1 MKRRLLASILAF
13 VIVLGLLPTAA
24 LATDG
29 AAETGE
35 TVVLTGYV
43 PSGVKKNDDGS
54 YANINSTI
62 QYKITSEADGN
73 QTLTFWSKN
82 GNAKFPTFKIET
94 QALTA
99 DGTTVQTSGASAYTS
114 AQSVA
119 ANEKDTY
126 PNGYVTDT
134 ADNKHALD
142 AAYIPYL
149 WCTGNVYHYSKLPWY
164 GNREKITKV
173 VFEESIAAFGQFT
186 VCHMP
191 NLKEV
196 VIKNENCQVGGNAIY
211 FNEGQQQSSL
221 ITVTLPIGAIEK
233 LAKNAVS
240 QATSVRYS
248 FNEVETYKE
257 TYADVFNGTNAEKA
271 QEAWNDYQAFPD
283 AAKQQLQADTIGE
296 IGITY
301 YEKLVE
307 LAEAGKINTSTV
319 VEDALCKGSETVR
332 YELSTNDGGDTYRL
346 RFYNLTGDGVMPNY
360 VVSSSSEMCYS
371 KAMAWYAPKYREK
384 ITEIIYDTSI
394 TQTGELTAAHFTHCQ
409 SIEFRN
415 PDVTISKNTVH
426 YNNGQK
432 VPEVL
437 HLHISAKTASAWYG
451 GWRSDDNGVSKAEF
465 DKYVSISYYEVEEF
479 EKNNQD
485 FFAAETTPSK
495 EDVQVAW
502 NTVAAWPSAARAQLE
517 RDLIPGGEQSYMA
530 RLNVY
535 AKEHGL
541 SEMDSSEIV
550 TGVCPATTGIHYEL
564 RSYDGGKTYA
574 LRFYA
579 DSSSNGKMANYVVT
593 YTDKEPLR
601 SSPLAYENLPWRN
614 TSEYTITSCTFNRS
628 ITYVGQFVM
637 ANIKSCTLY
646 KFENPTVDV
655 HENAIY
661 FYDDN
666 FVDTNGVTIE
676 LHATANMNG
685 GPGGSVSQD
694 ALARVHFSYAE
705 AKDFIAKYQELWT
718 LSESE
723 ADDKIDTIKAAQKEL
738 SALPKVAQDQLNTDK
753 IPETETTYAAKL
765 TQLMATLKLGGS
777 CGEDANYALTD
788 NGNGTYTLLITGSGA
803 LEDYSTASAP
813 WAGHS
818 AQITKVTI
826 GSGITKLTKGAFSG
840 LTKLK
845 SVDVPES
852 VTEIA
857 EGALPETDATKFDL
871 YGYSNHASGRYAEA
885 HSNVQLRLKSLRI
898 LCMGNSH
905 TGDYTQYL
913 QNALND
919 MKKAG
924 VETNI
929 TYTLSPSAGGRQLYY
944 WPKQNLSPEERKA
957 QDDRGSHYW
966 SAKDPNA
973 DVIYHTYDKYQNTF
987 KSTWDLI
994 VVQDFHESTAKAE
1007 GTYPGGAKYATA
1019 MQEVVKWLNDAAP
1032 GAKIAWFA
1040 DWAEKA
1046 SNSGNLDVSYANSV
1060 AAMNAIAA
1068 LTKNKPD
1075 YIIPASTVL
1084 QNARTSYLG
1093 TVHNPSNVLLN
1104 NKKSNGDYVFKDCAV
1119 DNMQAY
1125 TVLERDGTHMSLE
1138 LGRQL
1143 MATAFVYN
1151 LLKDYDQQIITPK
1164 DFDLFAALNTQPEY
1178 KNGNCYW
1185 LGEMTADN
1193 WAIIKE
1199 ACENANTSSRT
1210 VTNSIHTTDPFDSK
1224 YAHVKAIIA
1233 GVTRPE
1239 PLSQEALN
1247 EAFKSDAVVSALN
1260 AIDGISVTKD
1270 SISVTY
1276 QAAVDG
1282 TEENPA
1288 GKDGKLVVTVDCH
1301 YGYTYPTTPALNMI
1315 LKANMEPGAE
1325 AALEELKQTAIN
1337 KLKSYMHNDSYAG
1350 IYQEQVKTAK
1360 DNGIAAI
1367 TVANSEGEV
1376 TQALYVAEDA
1386 IDHISTQFASKNVPD
1401 YDCVAI
1407 GQIWTGGWNHE
1418 EGGSGGI
1425 EKNYYT
1431 LDYTNSPDKKD
1442 STFTGVWWVIR
1453 NDGEGGYSLEFC
1465 KDFGTDYSF
1474 EIPDYNANHWLDTWH
1489 VHKSYN
1495 PLQYNKTPWRAIY
1508 GQKITSV
1515 TIDSGITVGTFTLA
1529 CFPNIRT
1536 YTIQDNVTLNADS
1549 IYFNP
1554 IQTDVNV
1561 KFEGSAKLAKGAI
1574 SAYSVQNSY
1583 AYYVDVYGD
1592 LSQVKKTDGS
1602 ALSGNLS
1609 YAFGQYRADS
1619 QSFDPSSGTYY
1630 MNATGLYG
1638 APHYTDGVPDGTK
1651 MLRVFNSN
1659 KTTHTHKLVTIPAVN
1674 SCGYNLNEGSYCS
1687 DCGATV
1693 KAQVATKGTGSHQWK
1708 LTNTADPAVDK
1719 EGYKTYTCSVCH
1731 VEKVESIPATAVAR
1745 IVNPVTKEV
1754 KNYDNVEDAVKAA
1767 AGQVGD
1773 SGTTDVTVNL
1783 VPGYNLPDGTTGSGV
1798 TIDKGKG
1805 TIKVTDH
1812 EATITVP
1819 VHSFSE
1825 TWNYDETNH
1834 WHACTVEGHT
1844 DKNGLEPHAGVT
1856 ATCTEQAICSTCGQ
1870 KYGELAKHT
1879 LKKTETKAATCTA
1892 TGNSAYWTCDVCGKF
1907 FSDENGET
1915 GITENSW
1922 VIPASG
1928 HTWSTVWSKNET
1940 THWHECTNCY
1950 AKNDEAAHTPG
1961 PAATE
1966 EQPQTCTECGY
1977 ELNPELGHQHKLHL
1991 TPVAE
1996 KAATCKEAGNI
2007 AYWCC
2012 KCGNL
2017 FKDADATVSVTAEQ
2031 VTTPKDLTNHVGG
2044 TEVRNAKDATYT
2056 EEGYTGDTYCLGC
2069 NTKLTSG
2076 TVIPKLMPAPT
2087 PVIPVTPSEPAKNPF
2102 NPDAGKTRFVDVSDN
2117 AWYAS
2122 AVNYVVDK
2130 GLMNGTGEDK
2140 FSPNADTTRGMIVTV
2155 LARLDGKSTAGT
2167 PWFAAGQRWAMEY
2180 EISDG
2185 TNMTGAITREQLVAM
2200 LFRYAVK
2207 NGLEAVTLSE
2217 NLTQFTDA
2225 SDISAWAVSAMQ
2237 WAVGQGLIQG
2247 SNGQLRPQANASR
2260 AEVATILMRFCEL
2273 MKK

>member
-257 TYADVFNGTNAEKA
+257 TYADVFNGTNTEKAKA
-271 QEAWNDYQAFPD
+271 QEAWNAYQAFSN
-283 AAKQQLQADTIGE
+283 AAKQQLQVDTIGE
-296 IGITY
+296 TETTY
-301 YEKLVE
+301 YAKLME
-307 LAEAGKINTSTV
+307 LAKAGKINTSTV
-319 VEDALCKGSETVR
+319 VEDALCKCSETVR

-346 RFYNLTGDGVMPNY
+346 RFYDLTGDGVMPNY

-451 GWRSDDNGVSKAEF
+451 GWRSDDNGVSKGEF

-479 EKNNQD
+479 EKDNQD
-485 FFAAETTPSK
+485 FFTAVTTPSR
-495 EDVQVAW
+495 EVVQAAW
-502 NTVAAWPSAARAQLE
+502 NTVAAWPAAARAQLKS
-517 RDLIPGGEQSYMA
+517 DLIPDTQQSYME
-530 RLNVY
+530 RLNEY
-535 AKEHGL
+535 AEEYELGDL
-541 SEMDSSEIV
+541 DSAEII
-550 TGVCPATTGIHYEL
+550 TGVCPATEGIHYEL

-614 TSEYTITSCTFNRS
+614 TSKYTITSCTFDHS
-628 ITYVGQFVM
+628 ITHAGQFVM
-637 ANIKSCTLY
+637 ANIKSCTQY

-655 HENAIY
+655 NKNAIY
-661 FYDDN
+661 FYNDN

-676 LHATANMNG
+676 LYSGANMNG
-685 GPGGSVSQD
+685 GPGGDVS
-694 ALARVHFSYAE
+694 AEAMSRVHFSYVE
-705 AKDFIAKYQELWT
+705 AKDFIAKYRELWT
-718 LSESE
+718 LSEDKASE
-723 ADDKIDTIKAAQKEL
+723 KIDTIKAAQKEL

-788 NGNGTYTLLITGSGA
+788 NGDGTYTLQITGSGA
-803 LEDYSTASAP
+803 LKDYSTDSTP
-813 WAGHS
+813 WASHS
-818 AQITKVTI
+818 DKITDVTV
-826 GSGITKLTKGAFSG
+826 GSGITKLTNGAFSG

-845 SVDVPES
+845 SVDVPENDM
-852 VTEIA
+852 EI
-857 EGALPETDATKFDL
+857 EDAAFPDAAFIL
-871 YGYSNHASGRYAEA
+871 YGYSNHASGRYAET
-885 HSNVQLRLKSLRI
+885 HSKVQLKLKSLRI

-905 TGDYTQYL
+905 TVDYTQFVENVLKDIDQDVATKITVERLTPMGGRGLTIDQGDRGNHYDSAHDNTDTTYQSY
-913 QNALND
+913 QNAF
-919 MKKAG
+919 KKTWD
-924 VETNI
+924 VVVM
-929 TYTLSPSAGGRQLYY
+929 
-944 WPKQNLSPEERKA
+944 
-957 QDDRGSHYW
+957 QDYHESS
-966 SAKDPNA
+966 SAK
-973 DVIYHTYDKYQNTF
+973 Y
-987 KSTWDLI
+987 
-994 VVQDFHESTAKAE
+994 
-1007 GTYPGGAKYATA
+1007 GGAKYATEIQKA
-1019 MQEVVKWLNDAAP
+1019 VEWLHKDAK
-1032 GAKIAWFA
+1032 GAKIVWFA
-1040 DWAEKA
+1040 DWAEKS
-1046 SNSGNLDVSYANSV
+1046 SNQGDLQKTYALSMEAV
-1060 AAMNAIAA
+1060 KAVQE
-1068 LTKNKPD
+1068 LETNKPD
-1075 YIIPASTVL
+1075 YIIPAATVL
-1084 QNARTSYLG
+1084 QNARTTYLG
-1093 TVHNPSNVLLN
+1093 TTKNRSDVLLN
-1104 NKKSNGDYVFKDCAV
+1104 NYDAATNSWAFGDCAK
-1119 DNMQAY
+1119 DKMSTY
-1125 TVLERDGTHMSLE
+1125 TVLERDATHMSLE

-1143 MATAFVYN
+1143 MATNFVYQMLTWFGDKIN
-1151 LLKDYDQQIITPK
+1151 TTDTFNFFDDLKTAPVYEITSK
-1164 DFDLFAALNTQPEY
+1164 NVYWQGEFVPE
-1178 KNGNCYW
+1178 
-1185 LGEMTADN
+1185 T

-1199 ACENANTSSRT
+1199 ACENAKNTPYSVKATASY
-1210 VTNSIHTTDPFDSK
+1210 TTDPFLAIQEQVKQVLSK
-1224 YAHVKAIIA
+1224 VAL
-1233 GVTRPE
+1233 PE
-1239 PLSQEALN
+1239 TMGADTLKD
-1247 EAFKSDAVVSALN
+1247 AFSSADVLAKLN
-1260 AIDGISVTKD
+1260 AIDGRLSTITADDITASYTAPVNGTVDNPLGTDGSYEISV
-1270 SISVTY
+1270 
-1276 QAAVDG
+1276 
-1282 TEENPA
+1282 N
-1288 GKDGKLVVTVDCH
+1288 CH
-1301 YGYTYPTTPALNMI
+1301 YGYSFSTAPLRFGVI
-1315 LKANMEPGAE
+1315 KASHESGYEQELE
-1325 AALEELKQTAIN
+1325 AMKAKAIAKIQN
-1337 KLKSYMHNDSYAG
+1337 YMANDSYAEG
-1350 IYQEQVKTAK
+1350 DARNKVIQAK
-1360 DNGIAAI
+1360 A
-1367 TVANSEGEV
+1367 
-1376 TQALYVAEDA
+1376 
-1386 IDHISTQFASKNVPD
+1386 
-1401 YDCVAI
+1401 DCVAAI
-1407 GQIWTGGWNHE
+1407 QAATSTSAVTEALKQAESIIDDTEMLFLLEHQPDAVTLECGQIWSGGWNYKT
-1418 EGGSGGI
+1418 GTV
-1425 EKNYYT
+1425 EKNNYT
-1431 LDYTNSPDKKD
+1431 LDYLKGSTEVKD
-1442 STFTGVWWVIR
+1442 STFTGIWWVIYR
-1453 NDGEGGYSLEFC
+1453 DSQTGEIRLEFSKDKGNGYSF
-1465 KDFGTDYSF
+1465 T
-1474 EIPDYNANHWLDTWH
+1474 IPDYNANHWLDKWH
-1489 VHKSYN
+1489 AEKSYN
-1495 PLQYNKTPWRAIY
+1495 PLQYNKTPWFTKY
-1508 GQKITSV
+1508 GQEITTV
-1515 TIDSGITVGTFTLA
+1515 VFDDGITVGQYATA
-1529 CFPNIRT
+1529 CLRNVKEYKIGD
-1536 YTIQDNVTLNADS
+1536 QVTLNP
-1549 IYFNP
+1549 YVTFFNTL
-1554 IQTDVNV
+1554 QTNTKITFNNSAIV
-1561 KFEGSAKLAKGAI
+1561 KEDAI
-1574 SAYSVQNSY
+1574 SAYNVQDSY
-1583 AYYVDVYGD
+1583 PYYVDVD
-1592 LSQVKKTDGS
+1592 
-1602 ALSGNLS
+1602 GNLS
-1609 YAFGQYRADS
+1609 KVTTADGTKLEGNLRYAFGEYQEHATA
-1619 QSFDPSSGTYY
+1619 FNTKTGIKEII
-1630 MNATGLYG
+1630 ATGIDG

-1651 MLRVFNSN
+1651 MLRVFN
-1659 KTTHTHKLVTIPAVN
+1659 KDLAHQHTTETLPAVTGCAYDL
-1674 SCGYNLNEGSYCS
+1674 SAGTRCS
-1687 DCGATV
+1687 ACGAIVEEQTV
-1693 KAQVATKGTGSHQWK
+1693 TKGTGEHQWV
-1708 LTNTADPAVDK
+1708 LENTDEPTVDK

-1745 IVNPVTKEV
+1745 IVDPVTKEV

-1767 AGQVGD
+1767 AGQVGG
-1773 SGTTDVTVNL
+1773 SATDVTVNL

-1798 TIDKGKG
+1798 TIDKDKG
-1805 TIKVTDH
+1805 TIKVTNPD
-1812 EATITVP
+1812 ATITVP

-1825 TWNYDETNH
+1825 TWSYDETNH
-1834 WHACTVEGHT
+1834 WHDCTVEGHT
-1844 DKNGLEPHAGVT
+1844 DKNGLEPHAGGT
-1856 ATCTEQAICSTCGQ
+1856 ATCTEQATCSTCGQ
-1870 KYGELAKHT
+1870 KYGKLAKHT

-1892 TGNSAYWTCDVCGKF
+1892 TGNSAYWTCNVCGKF

-1915 GITENSW
+1915 EITENSW

-2102 NPDAGKTRFVDVSDN
+2102 NPDAGKTRFADVSGN

-2167 PWFAAGQRWAMEY
+2167 PWYAAGQRWAMEY

-2247 SNGQLRPQANASR
+2247 SNGQLHLQANASR
-2260 AEVATILMRFCEL
+2260 SEVATILMRFCEL

>member
-24 LATDG
+24 LATG
-29 AAETGE
+29 ENAGSE
-35 TVVLTGYV
+35 TVVEQGCV

-54 YANINSTI
+54 YQPIDSTI
-62 QYKITSEADGN
+62 QYKITKEADGSH
-73 QTLTFWSKN
+73 TLTFWSN
-82 GNAKFPTFKIET
+82 SGNVAFPTFNTEQQVLASDGKVWNGASYKNDDATYPGGYVEDS
-94 QALTA
+94 
-99 DGTTVQTSGASAYTS
+99 DGT
-114 AQSVA
+114 
-119 ANEKDTY
+119 
-126 PNGYVTDT
+126 
-134 ADNKHALD
+134 KHAVD
-142 AAYIPYL
+142 ENYKSSYMY
-149 WCTGNVYHYSKLPWY
+149 CTRNVYHYSKLPWY

-173 VFEESIAAFGQFT
+173 VFEESITAFGQFT

-191 NLKEV
+191 KLEEV
-196 VIKNENCQVGGNAIY
+196 VIKNKDCNVGSNAIY
-211 FNEGQQQSSL
+211 FNAKDSSNSGYQTSSQL
-221 ITVTLPIGAIEK
+221 TIMLSSKATRAER
-233 LAKNAVS
+233 AVAN
-240 QATSVRYS
+240 ATSWRYQ
-248 FNEVETYKE
+248 FTDVETYKE
-257 TYADVFNGTNAEKA
+257 AYADVFNGTNTEKAKA
-271 QEAWNDYQAFPD
+271 QEAWDAYQAFPD
-283 AAKQQLQADTIGE
+283 AAKKQLQADTIGE
-296 IGITY
+296 TETTY
-301 YEKLVE
+301 YAKLME
-307 LAEAGKINTSTV
+307 LANNGTINTYTVFKRGDCPDST
-319 VEDALCKGSETVR
+319 TTH
-332 YELSTNDGGDTYRL
+332 YELSSNDGNQTFVL
-346 RFYNLTGDGVMPNY
+346 RFYADAGSDGKMTDLIINDKDRPANHY
-360 VVSSSSEMCYS
+360 SS
-371 KAMAWYAPKYREK
+371 APWYQYGAK
-384 ITEIIYDTSI
+384 IVKVIYDESI
-394 TQTGELTAAHFTHCQ
+394 TRTGYLTAAHFYNCTRF
-409 SIEFRN
+409 EFLN
-415 PDVTISKNTVH
+415 PNVEVTNATIHYNDHIKAKAVEVYTAAANMPASCIAYKFNEDSAKVTITFKTVSDFETE
-426 YNNGQK
+426 K
-432 VPEVL
+432 VAFFTAPE
-437 HLHISAKTASAWYG
+437 TPE
-451 GWRSDDNGVSKAEF
+451 KAE
-465 DKYVSISYYEVEEF
+465 VE
-479 EKNNQD
+479 
-485 FFAAETTPSK
+485 AVMS
-495 EDVQVAW
+495 
-502 NTVAAWPSAARAQLE
+502 TVAAWTSAQRAQLE
-517 RDLIPGGEQSYMA
+517 RDLIPNTQQSYMA
-530 RLNVY
+530 RLNAY
-535 AKEHGL
+535 AKVHGM

-550 TGVCPATTGIHYEL
+550 TDVCPATTGIHYEL

-579 DSSSNGKMANYVVT
+579 DSSSNGKMADYVVT
-593 YTDKEPLR
+593 YENKEPLR
-601 SSPLAYENLPWRN
+601 SDPLAYENLPWRN
-614 TSEYTITSCTFNRS
+614 TSKYTITSCTFDHS
-628 ITYVGQFVM
+628 ITHAGQFVM
-637 ANIKSCTLY
+637 VNIKSCTQY

-655 HENAIY
+655 NKNAIY
-661 FYDDN
+661 FYNDN

-676 LHATANMNG
+676 LYSGANMNG
-685 GPGGSVSQD
+685 GPGGDVS
-694 ALARVHFSYAE
+694 AEAMSRVHFSYVE
-705 AKDFIAKYQELWT
+705 AKDFIAKYRELWT
-718 LSESE
+718 LSEDKASE
-723 ADDKIDTIKAAQKEL
+723 KIDTIKAAQKEL
-738 SALPKVAQDQLNTDK
+738 SALPKVAQDQLNRDK
-753 IPETETTYAAKL
+753 ISGTETTYAAKL
-765 TQLMATLKLGGS
+765 TQLMAQLKLGGS

-788 NGNGTYTLLITGSGA
+788 NGDGTYTLQITGSGA
-803 LEDYSTASAP
+803 LKDYSTVSTP
-813 WAGHS
+813 WASHS
-818 AQITKVTI
+818 DKITDVTV
-826 GSGITKLTKGAFSG
+826 GSGITRLTNGAFSG

-885 HSNVQLRLKSLRI
+885 HENVQLKLKSLRI

-966 SAKDPNA
+966 SAKDPDA
-973 DVIYHTYDKYQNTF
+973 DVTYLTYDKYQNTF

-994 VVQDFHESTAKAE
+994 VVQDFHESTAKDE

-1019 MQEVVKWLNDAAP
+1019 MQEVVKWLNDKAP

-1046 SNSGNLDVSYANSV
+1046 SNSGDLDASYANSV
-1060 AAMNAIAA
+1060 AAMNAIEA
-1068 LTKNKPD
+1068 LKENKPD

-1104 NKKSNGDYVFKDCAV
+1104 NKKSDGDYVFKDCAV

-1151 LLKDYDQQIITPK
+1151 LLQDYGQQIITPEG
-1164 DFDLFAALNTQPEY
+1164 FDLFAALKTQPEY

-1199 ACENANTSSRT
+1199 ACVNAYSASRT
-1210 VTNSIHTTDPFDSK
+1210 VTNSTHTTDPFDSK
-1224 YAHVKAIIA
+1224 YANVKAIIA
-1233 GVTRPE
+1233 GVKRPE
-1239 PLSQEALN
+1239 SLSLEALN
-1247 EAFKSDAVVSALN
+1247 AAFKSDAVVDALN

-1288 GKDGKLVVTVDCH
+1288 GKDGRLMVTVDCH
-1301 YGYTYPTTPALNMI
+1301 YGYTYPTEPALNMI
-1315 LKANMEPGAE
+1315 LRANMEPGAE
-1325 AALEELKQTAIN
+1325 AALEELKKTAIN
-1337 KLKSYMHNDSYAG
+1337 KLNSYMHDDSYAG
-1350 IYQEQVKTAK
+1350 IYQERVKTAK
-1360 DNGIAAI
+1360 NNGIAAI
-1367 TVANSEGEV
+1367 TAAASEGEV
-1376 TQALYVAEDA
+1376 TAALLAAEGV
-1386 IDHISTQFASKNVPD
+1386 IDKIPTLFETKVVPD
-1401 YDCVAI
+1401 ANCVAR

-1418 EGGSGGI
+1418 DGGSGGI

-1431 LDYTNSPDKKD
+1431 LDYTNSTDKKD

-1453 NDGEGGYSLEFC
+1453 NDGKGGYSLEFC
-1465 KDFGTDYSF
+1465 KDPGKGYSF
-1474 EIPDYNANHWLDTWH
+1474 VIPDYNANHWLDTWH
-1489 VHKSYN
+1489 VRKSYN
-1495 PLQYNKTPWRAIY
+1495 PLQYNKTPWFTEY
-1508 GQKITSV
+1508 GRKITSV
-1515 TIDSGITVGTFTLA
+1515 TIDSDITVGRFTLA
-1529 CFPNIRT
+1529 CFPNIQT

-1554 IQTDVNV
+1554 IETDVKVN
-1561 KFEGSAKLAKGAI
+1561 FEGSAVLAKGAI
-1574 SAYSVQNSY
+1574 SAYNVQNSY
-1583 AYYVDVYGD
+1583 AYYVDVSGD
-1592 LSQVKKTDGS
+1592 LSQVKKTDGT

-1609 YAFGQYRADS
+1609 YAFGKYRADS

-1638 APHYTDGVPDGTK
+1638 APHYTDGAPDGTK

-1693 KAQVATKGTGSHQWK
+1693 KAQVATEGTGSHQWK
-1708 LTNTADPAVDK
+1708 LTNTFDPAVDK

-1745 IVNPVTKEV
+1745 IVDPVTKVV
-1754 KNYDNVEDAVKAA
+1754 KNYDNVEDAVDAA
-1767 AGQVGD
+1767 AGQVGT

-1798 TIDKGKG
+1798 TIDKDKG
-1805 TIKVTDH
+1805 TIKVTNPD
-1812 EATITVP
+1812 ATITVP

-1825 TWNYDETNH
+1825 TWRYDETNH

-1844 DKNGLEPHAGVT
+1844 DKNGLEPHAGGT
-1856 ATCTEQAICSTCGQ
+1856 ATCTEQATCSTCGQ
-1870 KYGELAKHT
+1870 KYGKLAKHT

-2102 NPDAGKTRFVDVSDN
+2102 NPDAGKAGFADVSGN

-2247 SNGQLRPQANASR
+2247 SNGQLHPQANASR

>member
-62 QYKITSEADGN
+62 QYKITNEADGN
-73 QTLTFWSKN
+73 QTLTFWSEE

-99 DGTTVQTSGASAYTS
+99 AGTTVEVENGGAYTS
-114 AQSVA
+114 
-119 ANEKDTY
+119 
-126 PNGYVTDT
+126 GYVTDK
-134 ADNKHALD
+134 AGSKHALD

-173 VFEESIAAFGQFT
+173 VFEESITAFGQFT

-191 NLKEV
+191 KLEEV
-196 VIKNENCQVGGNAIY
+196 VIKNENCQVGSNAIY
-211 FNEGQQQSSL
+211 FNAKDSSSGGYQTSSQL
-221 ITVTLPIGAIEK
+221 TIMRSSKATLAER
-233 LAKNAVS
+233 AVAN
-240 QATSVRYS
+240 ATSWRYQ
-248 FNEVETYKE
+248 FTDVETYKE
-257 TYADVFNGTNAEKA
+257 TYADVFNGTNTEKAKA
-271 QEAWNDYQAFPD
+271 QEAWDAYQAFPD
-283 AAKQQLQADTIGE
+283 AAKKQLQADTIGE
-296 IGITY
+296 TETTY
-301 YEKLVE
+301 YAKLME

-346 RFYNLTGDGVMPNY
+346 RFYDLTGDGVMPNY

-415 PDVTISKNTVH
+415 PDVTISKSTVH

-451 GWRSDDNGVSKAEF
+451 GWRSDDNGISKGEF

-479 EKNNQD
+479 EKDNQD
-485 FFAAETTPSK
+485 FFTAVTTPSR
-495 EDVQVAW
+495 EVVQAAW
-502 NTVAAWPSAARAQLE
+502 NTVAAWPAAARAQLKS
-517 RDLIPGGEQSYMA
+517 DLIPDTQQSYME
-530 RLNVY
+530 RLNEY
-535 AKEHGL
+535 AEEYELGDL
-541 SEMDSSEIV
+541 DSTEII
-550 TGVCPATTGIHYEL
+550 TGVCPATKGIHYEL

-579 DSSSNGKMANYVVT
+579 DSSSDGKMADYQVKGTNSGDPY
-593 YTDKEPLR
+593 
-601 SSPLAYENLPWRN
+601 AYEDLPWRN
-614 TSEYTITSCTFNRS
+614 TSKYTITSCTFNQS

-646 KFENPTVDV
+646 KFENPTVGV
-655 HENAIY
+655 HQNAIY

-676 LHATANMNG
+676 LYSGANMNG
-685 GPGGSVSQD
+685 GPGGPVSLG
-694 ALARVHFSYAE
+694 ALARVHFSYVE
-705 AKDFIAKYQELWT
+705 AKNFIAKYQELWT
-718 LSESE
+718 LSEDKASE
-723 ADDKIDTIKAAQKEL
+723 KIDTIKAAQKEL
-738 SALPKVAQDQLNTDK
+738 SALKPVVQDQLNTDK
-753 IPETETTYAAKL
+753 ISGAEMTYAAKL
-765 TQLMATLKLGGS
+765 TQLMATLNLGGS

-788 NGNGTYTLLITGSGA
+788 NGDGTYTLQITGSGA
-803 LEDYSTASAP
+803 LKNYSTVSTP
-813 WAGHS
+813 WASHS
-818 AQITKVTI
+818 DKITDVTV
-826 GSGITKLTKGAFSG
+826 GSGITRLTNGAFSG

-885 HSNVQLRLKSLRI
+885 HENVQLKLKSLRI

-966 SAKDPNA
+966 SAKDPDA
-973 DVIYHTYDKYQNTF
+973 DVTYLTYDKYQNTF

-994 VVQDFHESTAKAE
+994 VVQDFHESTAKDE

-1019 MQEVVKWLNDAAP
+1019 MQEVVKWLNDKAP

-1046 SNSGNLDVSYANSV
+1046 SNSGDLDASYANSV
-1060 AAMNAIAA
+1060 AAMNAIEA
-1068 LTKNKPD
+1068 LKENKPD

-1104 NKKSNGDYVFKDCAV
+1104 NKKSDGDYVFKDCAV

-1151 LLKDYDQQIITPK
+1151 LLQDYGQQIITPEG
-1164 DFDLFAALNTQPEY
+1164 FDLFAALKTQPEY

-1199 ACENANTSSRT
+1199 ACVNAYSASRT
-1210 VTNSIHTTDPFDSK
+1210 VTNSTHTTDPFDSK
-1224 YAHVKAIIA
+1224 YANVKAIIA
-1233 GVTRPE
+1233 GVKRPE
-1239 PLSQEALN
+1239 SLSLEALN
-1247 EAFKSDAVVSALN
+1247 AAFKSDAVVDALN

-1288 GKDGKLVVTVDCH
+1288 GKDGRLMVTVDCH
-1301 YGYTYPTTPALNMI
+1301 YGYTYPTEPALNMI
-1315 LKANMEPGAE
+1315 LRANMEPGAE
-1325 AALEELKQTAIN
+1325 AALEELKKTAIN
-1337 KLKSYMHNDSYAG
+1337 KLNSYMHDDSYAG
-1350 IYQEQVKTAK
+1350 IYQERVKTAK
-1360 DNGIAAI
+1360 NNGIAAI
-1367 TVANSEGEV
+1367 TAAASEGEV
-1376 TQALYVAEDA
+1376 TAALLAAEGV
-1386 IDHISTQFASKNVPD
+1386 IDKIPTLFETKVVPD
-1401 YDCVAI
+1401 ANCVAR

-1418 EGGSGGI
+1418 DGGSGGI

-1431 LDYTNSPDKKD
+1431 LDYTNSTDKKD

-1453 NDGEGGYSLEFC
+1453 NDGKGGYSLEFC
-1465 KDFGTDYSF
+1465 KDPGKGYSF
-1474 EIPDYNANHWLDTWH
+1474 VIPDYNANHWLDTWH
-1489 VHKSYN
+1489 VRKSYN
-1495 PLQYNKTPWRAIY
+1495 PLQYNKTPWFTEY
-1508 GQKITSV
+1508 GRKITSV
-1515 TIDSGITVGTFTLA
+1515 TIDSDITVGRFTLA
-1529 CFPNIRT
+1529 CFPNIQT

-1554 IQTDVNV
+1554 IETDVKVN
-1561 KFEGSAKLAKGAI
+1561 FEGSAVLAKGAI
-1574 SAYSVQNSY
+1574 SAYNVQNSY
-1583 AYYVDVYGD
+1583 AYYVDVSGD
-1592 LSQVKKTDGS
+1592 LSQVKKTDGT

-1609 YAFGQYRADS
+1609 YAFGKYRADS

-1638 APHYTDGVPDGTK
+1638 APHYTDGAPDGTK

-1693 KAQVATKGTGSHQWK
+1693 KAQVATGGTGSHQWK
-1708 LTNTADPAVDK
+1708 LTNTFDPAVDK

-1745 IVNPVTKEV
+1745 IVDPVTKVV
-1754 KNYDNVEDAVKAA
+1754 KNYDNVEDAVDAA
-1767 AGQVGD
+1767 AGQVGT

-1798 TIDKGKG
+1798 TIDKDKG
-1805 TIKVTDH
+1805 TIKVTNPD
-1812 EATITVP
+1812 ATITVP

-1825 TWNYDETNH
+1825 TWRYDETNH

-1844 DKNGLEPHAGVT
+1844 DKNGLEPHAGGT
-1856 ATCTEQAICSTCGQ
+1856 ATCTEQATCSTCGQ
-1870 KYGELAKHT
+1870 KYGKLAKHT

-2102 NPDAGKTRFVDVSDN
+2102 NPNAGKTGFVDVSGT

-2155 LARLDGKSTAGT
+2155 LARLDGKNTAGT

>member
-24 LATDG
+24 LATGG

-43 PSGVKKNDDGS
+43 PSGVMKNGNGS
-54 YANINSTI
+54 YENINSTI

-73 QTLTFWSKN
+73 QTLTFWSEK

-99 DGTTVQTSGASAYTS
+99 DGTTVQTRGASAYTS

-149 WCTGNVYHYSKLPWY
+149 WCTGDVYHYSKLPWY

-173 VFEESIAAFGQFT
+173 VFEKSITAFGKFT

-196 VIKNENCQVGGNAIY
+196 VIENENCQVGSNAIY
-211 FNEGQQQSSL
+211 FNTKQQTSSQL
-221 ITVTLPIGAIEK
+221 TIMLSSKATLVKGAV
-233 LAKNAVS
+233 AN
-240 QATSVRYS
+240 ATSLRYQ
-248 FNEVETYKE
+248 FTDVESYKE
-257 TYADVFNGTNAEKA
+257 TYADVFNGTNTEKAKA
-271 QEAWNDYQAFPD
+271 QEAWNAYQAFSD
-283 AAKQQLQADTIGE
+283 AAKQQLQMDTIGE
-296 IGITY
+296 TEITY
-301 YEKLVE
+301 YAKLME
-307 LAEAGKINTSTV
+307 LANDGTINTYTVFVSGNCPGST
-319 VEDALCKGSETVR
+319 TTH
-332 YELSTNDGGDTYRL
+332 YELSSNDGNQTFVL
-346 RFYNLTGDGVMPNY
+346 RFYADEDSNGKMTDLIIDDANR
-360 VVSSSSEMCYS
+360 SELHYGC
-371 KAMAWYAPKYREK
+371 APWYQYGAQIVKV
-384 ITEIIYDTSI
+384 IYDESI
-394 TQTGELTAAHFTHCQ
+394 TRTGYLTAAHFYNCTRF
-409 SIEFRN
+409 EFLN
-415 PDVTISKNTVH
+415 PNVEVTSATIH
-426 YNNGQK
+426 YNDHIK
-432 VPEVL
+432 ADAVEVYTAAANMPASC
-437 HLHISAKTASAWYG
+437 IAYKYDDSAKVTFSFKTVSDFESA
-451 GWRSDDNGVSKAEF
+451 NAEF
-465 DKYVSISYYEVEEF
+465 FTATETPERAAVE
-479 EKNNQD
+479 
-485 FFAAETTPSK
+485 AVMS
-495 EDVQVAW
+495 
-502 NTVAAWPSAARAQLE
+502 TVAAWTSAQRAQLA
-517 RDLIPGGEQSYMA
+517 RDLIPNTQQSYMD
-530 RLNVY
+530 RLNAY
-535 AKEHGL
+535 AKVHGMG
-541 SEMDSSEIV
+541 EMDSSEIV

-579 DSSSNGKMANYVVT
+579 DSSSNGKMADYVVT
-593 YTDKEPLR
+593 YENKEPLR
-601 SSPLAYENLPWRN
+601 SDPLAYENLPWRN
-614 TSEYTITSCTFNRS
+614 TSKYTITSCTFNQS
-628 ITYVGQFVM
+628 ITHAGQFVM
-637 ANIKSCTLY
+637 ANIKSCTQY

-655 HENAIY
+655 NKNAIY
-661 FYDDN
+661 FYNDS

-676 LHATANMNG
+676 LYSGANMNG
-685 GPGGSVSQD
+685 GPGGSVSPE
-694 ALARVHFSYAE
+694 AMARVRFSYVE
-705 AKDFIAKYQELWT
+705 AKNFIAKYQELWT

-738 SALPKVAQDQLNTDK
+738 SALPMVAQDQLNTDK

-788 NGNGTYTLLITGSGA
+788 NGDGTYTLQITGSGA
-803 LEDYSTASAP
+803 LKDYSTVSTP
-813 WAGHS
+813 WASHS
-818 AQITKVTI
+818 DKITDVTV
-826 GSGITKLTKGAFSG
+826 GSGITKLTNGAFSG

-885 HSNVQLRLKSLRI
+885 HENVQLKLKSLRI

-919 MKKAG
+919 MKTAG

-929 TYTLSPSAGGRQLYY
+929 TYTLSPSKGGRMLYY
-944 WPKQNLSPEERKA
+944 WKTKGA
-957 QDDRGSHYW
+957 ADDRGSHYQ
-966 SAKDPNA
+966 AANTEGA
-973 DVIYHTYDKYQNTF
+973 DSDTYSKYQETF
-987 KSTWDLI
+987 QKTWDLI
-994 VVQDFHESTAKAE
+994 VVQDFHESTINTNAA
-1007 GTYPGGAKYATA
+1007 YPGGAGYAPA
-1019 MQEVVKWLNDAAP
+1019 MQEVVKWLNNEAP

-1046 SNSGNLDVSYANSV
+1046 SNSGDLDVSYANSV
-1060 AAMNAIAA
+1060 AAMNAIEA
-1068 LTKNKPD
+1068 LKENKPD

-1104 NKKSNGDYVFKDCAV
+1104 NKKSDGDYVFKDCAV

-1151 LLKDYDQQIITPK
+1151 LLQDYGQQIITPEG
-1164 DFDLFAALNTQPEY
+1164 FDLFAALKTQPEY

-1199 ACENANTSSRT
+1199 ACVNAYSASRT
-1210 VTNSIHTTDPFDSK
+1210 VTNSTHTTDPFDSK
-1224 YAHVKAIIA
+1224 YANVKAIIA
-1233 GVTRPE
+1233 GVTLPE
-1239 PLSQEALN
+1239 SLSQDALEA
-1247 EAFKSDAVVSALN
+1247 AFKSDAVVNALN

-1288 GKDGKLVVTVDCH
+1288 GKDGRLMVTVDCH
-1301 YGYTYPTTPALNMI
+1301 YGYTYPTEPALNMI
-1315 LKANMEPGAE
+1315 LRANMEPGAE
-1325 AALEELKQTAIN
+1325 AALKELKRTAIN
-1337 KLKSYMHNDSYAG
+1337 KLNSYMHDDSYAG
-1350 IYQEQVKTAK
+1350 IYQERVKTAK
-1360 DNGIAAI
+1360 NNGIATI
-1367 TVANSEGEV
+1367 TAAASEGEV
-1376 TQALYVAEDA
+1376 TAALLAAEGV
-1386 IDHISTQFASKNVPD
+1386 IDKIPTLFETKVVPD
-1401 YDCVAI
+1401 ANCVAR

-1418 EGGSGGI
+1418 DGGSGGI

-1431 LDYTNSPDKKD
+1431 LDYTNSTDKKD

-1453 NDGEGGYSLEFC
+1453 NDGKGGYSLEFC
-1465 KDFGTDYSF
+1465 KDRGTEYSF
-1474 EIPDYNANHWLDTWH
+1474 VIPDYNANHWLDTWH
-1489 VHKSYN
+1489 VNKSYN
-1495 PLQYNKTPWRAIY
+1495 PLQYNKTPWFTEY
-1508 GQKITSV
+1508 GKEITSV
-1515 TIDSGITVGTFTLA
+1515 TIDSGITVGRFTLA
-1529 CFPNIRT
+1529 CFPNIQT
-1536 YTIQDNVTLNADS
+1536 YTIKDNVTLNADS

-1554 IQTDVNV
+1554 IETDVKVN
-1561 KFEGSAKLAKGAI
+1561 FEGSAVLAKSAF
-1574 SAYSVQNSY
+1574 SAYGVQNSY
-1583 AYYVDVYGD
+1583 AYYVDVSGD
-1592 LSQVKKTDGS
+1592 LSQVKKTDGN
-1602 ALSGNLS
+1602 ALSGDLS
-1609 YAFGQYRADS
+1609 YAFGKYHADS
-1619 QSFDPSSGTYY
+1619 QSFDTSSGTYY
-1630 MNATGLYG
+1630 MNATGLDG
-1638 APHYTDGVPDGTK
+1638 APHYTNGVPDGTK
-1651 MLRVFNSN
+1651 MLRVFNTD
-1659 KTTHTHKLVTIPAVN
+1659 TTHTHTLEPIPEVTG
-1674 SCGYNLNEGSYCS
+1674 CDYNLSEGSYCS
-1687 DCGATV
+1687 VCGAIV
-1693 KAQVATKGTGSHQWK
+1693 KAQVATKGTGSHQWT
-1708 LTNTADPAVDK
+1708 LTNTVDPAVDK
-1719 EGYKTYTCSVCH
+1719 EGYKTYTCSACH

-1745 IVNPVTKEV
+1745 IVDPVTKEV

-1783 VPGYNLPDGTTGSGV
+1783 VPGYNLPDGTTSSGV
-1798 TIDKGKG
+1798 TIDKDKG

-1812 EATITVP
+1812 NATITVP

-1825 TWNYDETNH
+1825 TWSYDETNH

-1844 DKNGLEPHAGVT
+1844 DKNGLEPHAGGT

-1870 KYGELAKHT
+1870 KYGELAKHALT
-1879 LKKTETKAATCTA
+1879 KTEATPATCTKN
-1892 TGNSAYWTCDVCGKF
+1892 GNNEYYTCETCHKVFKDAAGTQKTTVAAEIIKAPGKHDWSNKDGVCKVCKTPCSEAHTAGTTCPVCGK
-1907 FSDENGET
+1907 
-1915 GITENSW
+1915 
-1922 VIPASG
+1922 
-1928 HTWSTVWSKNET
+1928 
-1940 THWHECTNCY
+1940 Y
-1950 AKNDEAAHTPG
+1950 TP
-1961 PAATE
+1961 
-1966 EQPQTCTECGY
+1966 
-1977 ELNPELGHQHKLHL
+1977 
-1991 TPVAE
+1991 
-1996 KAATCKEAGNI
+1996 
-2007 AYWCC
+2007 
-2012 KCGNL
+2012 
-2017 FKDADATVSVTAEQ
+2017 
-2031 VTTPKDLTNHVGG
+2031 
-2044 TEVRNAKDATYT
+2044 
-2056 EEGYTGDTYCLGC
+2056 
-2069 NTKLTSG
+2069 
-2076 TVIPKLMPAPT
+2076 
-2087 PVIPVTPSEPAKNPF
+2087 IPVVPAGEPAKNPF
-2102 NPDAGKTRFVDVSDN
+2102 NPNAGKTGFADVSGN
-2117 AWYAS
+2117 VWYAS

-2130 GLMNGTGEDK
+2130 GLMNGTGSNK

-2185 TNMTGAITREQLVAM
+2185 TNMAGAITREQLVAM